1 MSAPGLFFSAFF
13 SEKSNRDLD
22 DLIRAYAK
30 LPGSLARKY
39 LKKAIRE
46 SIKPFTPAL
55 KAATPR
61 GATGNLRRSVTTVV
75 KFGTKVSRGSG
86 EAFRGTAIGIVGFS
100 RKGKKKNQKGD
111 HSVLVESGSKPRRR
125 KTAVAKRGGVKARST
140 FSKGQGSTGT
150 MPPRHMLRD
159 TLAAKKSGILSELET
174 QMGIRLE
181 LATQELARRPR

>member
-13 SEKSNRDLD
+13 SDKSNRDLD

-30 LPGSLARKY
+30 LPGSLARKH
-39 LKKAIRE
+39 LKAAIRR
-46 SIKPFTPAL
+46 SIKPFVPAL

-61 GATGNLRRSVTTVV
+61 VTGNLRRSVTTVV

-111 HSVLVESGSKPRRR
+111 HSVLVESGTKPRRR
-125 KTAVAKRGGVKARST
+125 KSGA
-140 FSKGQGSTGT
+140 STGKA
-150 MPPRHMLRD
+150 PPRHMLRD
-159 TLAAKKSGILSELET
+159 TLAAKRSGILSNLEIE
-174 QMGIRLE
+174 MGVSLERATRE
-181 LATQELARRPR
+181 LATRPR

>member
-13 SEKSNRDLD
+13 SEKSNRDID

-30 LPGSLARKY
+30 LPGSVARKH
-39 LKKAIRE
+39 LKAAIRR

-61 GATGNLRRSVTTVV
+61 GATGNLRRSVITVV
-75 KFGTKVSRGSG
+75 KFGTKVSRGAN

-111 HSVLVESGSKPRRR
+111 HSVLVEQGSKPRRR
-125 KTAVAKRGGVKARST
+125 KGIRGNS
-140 FSKGQGSTGT
+140 FSAGQGSTGT
-150 MPPRHMLRD
+150 MPPKHMLRD
-159 TLAAKKSGILSELET
+159 TLAAKRSGILSNMEIEMGVSLE
-174 QMGIRLE
+174 R
-181 LATQELARRPR
+181 ATQEAARRAAL

>member
-13 SEKSNRDLD
+13 SEKSNRDID

-46 SIKPFTPAL
+46 SIKPFHKDL

-61 GATGNLRRSVTTVV
+61 GKTGNLRRSVTTVV
-75 KFGTKVSRGSG
+75 KFGKKVSRGSG
-86 EAFRGTAIGIVGFS
+86 EAFRGTAIGIVGYS
-100 RKGKKKNQKGD
+100 RKGTKKNQKGN
-111 HSVLVESGSKPRRR
+111 HSVLVEAGSPIRRR
-125 KTAVAKRGGVKARST
+125 KNGA
-140 FSKGQGSTGT
+140 STGA

-159 TLAAKKSGILSELET
+159 TLAAKKSGILSELEM

-181 LATQELARRPR
+181 LAVKELARRAAR

>member
-13 SEKSNRDLD
+13 SDKSNRDLD

-30 LPGSLARKY
+30 LPGSLARRH
-39 LKKAIRE
+39 LKAAIRR

-61 GATGNLRRSVTTVV
+61 GATGNLRRSVITVV

-86 EAFRGTAIGIVGFS
+86 EAFRGTAMGIVGFS

-111 HSVLVESGSKPRRR
+111 HSVLVEAGSKPRRR
-125 KTAVAKRGGVKARST
+125 KGG
-140 FSKGQGSTGT
+140 GSTGT

-159 TLAAKKSGILSELET
+159 TLAAKKSGILSNMEIEMGVSLE
-174 QMGIRLE
+174 R
-181 LATQELARRPR
+181 ATQEAARRAAR